1 MSLEMTAYWVITIL
15 LFIVLF
21 ALASK
26 FKMRLWAR
34 VLLGL
39 GIGGAMGFAF
49 GGGASGCAEGAVCAP
64 ESSKFIGDA
73 FVRLVRMLIVP
84 LIASTL
90 MAGVVAMGDPRKLG
104 TLGGRA
110 FGLYLGTTLV
120 AVTLGLFAGTIF
132 QPGKNI
138 SLEVVGE
145 ETVADVQEKL
155 QIAESSPTILERLLN
170 VIPDNPIFAFS
181 SGDILAII
189 FFSLMFGVGI
199 LLAGDKGQPI
209 GNLVASIADAM
220 LKLTV
225 VVMELAPFGVY
236 ALMSWVMATQGL
248 AVLDNLL
255 LLAVALYATCFIH
268 GFITYGSLIKFVA
281 RLPVVR
287 FFGGMVDAMAV
298 AYSTS
303 TSAGTLPVTIANAT
317 KNLGVSKSVAGS
329 ILPLGA
335 TINMD
340 GAAIYLGLVA
350 LFAAQAFEIDLQA
363 ADYFMI
369 AFTVVLASIGSAG
382 IPSGSL
388 FLAILVLQVLGIS
401 NEQALIVV
409 ALIFPFDRL
418 LDMMRTVL
426 NITGDAAVAVTVAK
440 FEGEIDEETFKAK
453 SVV

>member
-1 MSLEMTAYWVITIL
+1 MTPALITYWVITIL
-15 LFIVLF
+15 LFGALF
-21 ALASK
+21 ALARN

-34 VLLGL
+34 VLIGLGL
-39 GIGGAMGFAF
+39 GGAMGFAF
-49 GGGASGCAEGAVCAP
+49 GGGVEGCADGVACVPA
-64 ESSKFIGDA
+64 SSKFIGDA
-73 FVRLVRMLIVP
+73 FIRLVRMLIVP

-90 MAGVVAMGDPRKLG
+90 VAGVIAMGDPKRLG
-104 TLGGRA
+104 SLGGRA
-110 FGLYLGTTLV
+110 FALYLGTTLI
-120 AVTLGLFAGTIF
+120 AVTLGLIAGSII
-132 QPGKNI
+132 QPGRGI
-138 SLEVVGE
+138 SI
-145 ETVADVQEKL
+145 ETVTNETVTDVQAML
-155 QIAESSPTILERLLN
+155 QIAESSPTIANRLLN
-170 VIPDNPIFAFS
+170 VIPENPISAFA

-189 FFSLMFGVGI
+189 FFSIMLGVGI
-199 LLAGDKGQPI
+199 LLTRDNSSVLGSFVSS
-209 GNLVASIADAM
+209 LADAM

-225 VVMELAPFGVY
+225 IIMELAPFGVY
-236 ALMSWVMATQGL
+236 SLMAWVLGTQGL

-255 LLAVALYATCFIH
+255 LLALALYVTCFVHAI
-268 GFITYGSLIKFVA
+268 ITYGSLIRFVA
-281 RLPVVR
+281 GLPVVR

-303 TSAGTLPVTIANAT
+303 TSAGTLPVTIANVT

-350 LFAAQAFEIDLQA
+350 LFAAQAFGVELVFS
-363 ADYFMI
+363 DYILI

-401 NEQALIVV
+401 DEQALLVV

-440 FEGEIDEETFKAK
+440 FEGEIDEETFRAK